1 MQAKINQLQ
10 EALFYEAGKIF
21 EVPLKT
27 FEAMFLNE
35 ATRFEMASD

>member
-1 MQAKINQLQ
+1 
-10 EALFYEAGKIF
+10 
-21 EVPLKT
+21 LKT